1 MEDGQQTNIINI
13 LTLMNS
19 RKLLSFM
26 YVLKSVML
34 LLKNYMSTHIQTIIN
49 VIIAMIRV
57 LFEDTPEKEHQ

>member
-26 YVLKSVML
+26 YVLKSIML

-49 VIIAMIRV
+49 VIIAMIKV